1 MPSPEFARVHTFNG
15 PRRAHPLTV
24 PLPATLRDPAAT
36 RRRRRDRV
44 EEGEDGWRGLLGEF
58 QLAFVL
64 LMALSSMEALEQ
76 WKRLT
81 HVVCSCAETAV
92 FEHPELYSNFIDA
105 LDAQLGRAGEDF
117 FVDDYS
123 EDNFL
128 RPCLVSL
135 MRVDVENDA
144 PESDVVDVD
153 AQRVLDSISGKLEKL
168 AKDVKKKFDVDLV
181 GRSSSSFQ
189 RVFTCPWKA
198 LISSTRVAKM
208 ASDRNQHWRLTKT
221 PNACRGCFRDNRRRE
236 TQTSGNP
243 TVN

>member
-1 MPSPEFARVHTFNG
+1 
-15 PRRAHPLTV
+15 
-24 PLPATLRDPAAT
+24 
-36 RRRRRDRV
+36 
-44 EEGEDGWRGLLGEF
+44 
-58 QLAFVL
+58 
-64 LMALSSMEALEQ
+64 
-76 WKRLT
+76 
-81 HVVCSCAETAV
+81 
-92 FEHPELYSNFIDA
+92 
-105 LDAQLGRAGEDF
+105 
-117 FVDDYS
+117 
-123 EDNFL
+123 
-128 RPCLVSL
+128 

-168 AKDVKKKFDVDLV
+168 AKDVKKKFDADRPRRRENRNWRMRNREKERT

>member
-1 MPSPEFARVHTFNG
+1 MNVDANVRLEHALGCFEA
-15 PRRAHPLTV
+15 
-24 PLPATLRDPAAT
+24 
-36 RRRRRDRV
+36 
-44 EEGEDGWRGLLGEF
+44 DGWRGLLGEF

-92 FEHPELYSNFIDA
+92 FAHPELYSNFIDA

-135 MRVDVENDA
+135 MRIDVENDA
-144 PESDVVDVD
+144 PESDVVDVG
-153 AQRVLDSISGKLEKL
+153 AQRLLDSISNKLKKL
-168 AKDVKKKFDVDLV
+168 ANDVKKKFDVDLV
-181 GRSSSSFQ
+181 EEAREQKSADAALGEGEDGPVVVELSEGTYMSMEGTNLVDEGDEGGERSEPA
-189 RVFTCPWKA
+189 TEA
-198 LISSTRVAKM
+198 
-208 ASDRNQHWRLTKT
+208 NQ
-221 PNACRGCFRDNRRRE
+221 NAERMSWMFPE
-236 TQTSGNP
+236 QP
-243 TVN
+243 PP